1 MIKISDDIF
10 IDADINNYILKKK
23 VQRKKDDQVKEV
35 FEVLGFYS
43 SIEQLLLGLIKKEL
57 RKYISKKEEMDVQ
70 SLIREIRKLERKV
83 KEFNV
88 GNI

>member
-57 RKYISKKEEMDVQ
+57 RKFISKKEEIDVQ

>member
-23 VQRKKDDQVKEV
+23 AQRKKDDQVKEV

>member
-57 RKYISKKEEMDVQ
+57 RKFISKKEEMDVQ

>member
-23 VQRKKDDQVKEV
+23 VQRKKNDQVKEV

-43 SIEQLLLGLIKKEL
+43 SIEQLLLGVIKKEL
-57 RKYISKKEEMDVQ
+57 R
-70 SLIREIRKLERKV
+70 
-83 KEFNV
+83 
-88 GNI
+88 